1 MGDRSEVSR
10 ILILDDEPD
19 MVESC
24 RRILERGG
32 HDCLGTSDPARAIAM
47 LEADSPDVVVTDLR
61 MPGMDGLE
69 MMRRARELD
78 PDRPVIMLT
87 AFATVESAVAA
98 VKAGAFDYLPKPF
111 SLDQLT
117 VAVDRAAAQ
126 RNLRLENR
134 NLREQLHEAY
144 GFEKIVGRSDA
155 IERVLDFVRRAA
167 RTEANI
173 LILGES
179 GTGKELIAHAMHA
192 NSKRAAGPFVPVDCA
207 ALPENLLESELF
219 GHERGAFTGAVGIK
233 RGLLEVAG
241 GGTVLL
247 DEIGE
252 MPLGLQAK
260 LLRAIQEREIR
271 RVGGTAAIRIDVRI
285 VSATN
290 RDLKTLVEGG
300 HFREDLYYR
309 INVVDLVLPPLR
321 ERHGDVSL
329 LAQAFVEQYRS
340 ARNPR
345 LGGFAPDALQALEA
359 YSWPGN
365 VRELKNVIE
374 RGCALADGE
383 SITLGD
389 LPPHI
394 AAPQTDAASAA
405 AVAQTNLSF
414 KQAKAQWI
422 DEMEASYV
430 ARILEQHRG
439 NVSSA
444 ARAAGVDRTTFHRLL
459 NKHRIR

>member
-19 MVESC
+19 MVENC

-32 HDCLGTSDPARAIAM
+32 HDCLGTSDPARAIAI
-47 LEADSPDVVVTDLR
+47 LESDSPDVLVTDLR

-69 MMRRARELD
+69 MMRRAHELD
-78 PDRPVIMLT
+78 PERPVIMLT

-98 VKAGAFDYLPKPF
+98 VKAGAFDYLSKPF

-126 RNLRLENR
+126 RNLMLENR

-144 GFEKIVGRSDA
+144 GLEKIVGRSDA
-155 IERVLDFVRRAA
+155 IERVLDFARRAA

-173 LILGES
+173 LVLGES
-179 GTGKELIAHAMHA
+179 GTGKELIAHAIHA

-207 ALPENLLESELF
+207 ALPDNLLESELF
-219 GHERGAFTGAVGIK
+219 GYERGAFTGAVGSK

-252 MPLGLQAK
+252 MATGLQVK

-290 RDLKTLVEGG
+290 RDLRALVETGG
-300 HFREDLYYR
+300 FREDLFYR
-309 INVVDLVLPPLR
+309 INVIDLVLPPLR
-321 ERHGDVSL
+321 ERDGDVSL
-329 LAQAFVEQYRS
+329 LAHSFVERYRS

-345 LGGFAPDALQALEA
+345 LSGFAADALQVLEA

-374 RGCALADGE
+374 RGCALADGKT
-383 SITLGD
+383 ITLAD
-389 LPPHI
+389 LPSHI
-394 AAPQTDAASAA
+394 AAPQTGPASAA
-405 AVAQTNLSF
+405 APSTSLSF
-414 KQAKAQWI
+414 KQAKARWI

-439 NVSSA
+439 NVSRA

>member
-19 MVESC
+19 MVENC

-32 HDCLGTSDPARAIAM
+32 HDCLGTSDPARAIAI
-47 LEADSPDVVVTDLR
+47 LESDSPDVLVTDLR

-78 PDRPVIMLT
+78 PERPVIMLT

-98 VKAGAFDYLPKPF
+98 VKAGAFDYLSKPF

-126 RNLRLENR
+126 RNLMLENR

-144 GFEKIVGRSDA
+144 GLEKIVGRSDA
-155 IERVLDFVRRAA
+155 IERVLDFARRAA

-173 LILGES
+173 LVLGES
-179 GTGKELIAHAMHA
+179 GTGKELIAHAIHA

-207 ALPENLLESELF
+207 ALPDNLLESELF
-219 GHERGAFTGAVGIK
+219 GYERGAFTGAVGSK

-252 MPLGLQAK
+252 MATGLQVK

-290 RDLKTLVEGG
+290 RDLRALVETGG
-300 HFREDLYYR
+300 FREDLFYR
-309 INVVDLVLPPLR
+309 INVIDLVLPPLR
-321 ERHGDVSL
+321 ERDGDVSL
-329 LAQAFVEQYRS
+329 LAHSFVERYRS

-345 LGGFAPDALQALEA
+345 LSGFAADALQVLEA

-374 RGCALADGE
+374 RGCALADGKT
-383 SITLGD
+383 ITLAD
-389 LPPHI
+389 LPSHI
-394 AAPQTDAASAA
+394 AAPQTGPASAA
-405 AVAQTNLSF
+405 VPSTSLSF
-414 KQAKAQWI
+414 KQAKARWI

-439 NVSSA
+439 NVSRA

>member
-1 MGDRSEVSR
+1 VEGRLEVSR

-24 RRILERGG
+24 RRILERSG
-32 HDCLGTSDPARAIAM
+32 HHCIGTSDPARALAT
-47 LEADSPDVVVTDLR
+47 LETESPDVVVTDLR

-69 MMRRARELD
+69 LLQRALELD

-117 VAVDRAAAQ
+117 LAVDRAAAQ
-126 RNLRLENR
+126 RNLLLENR
-134 NLREQLHEAY
+134 HLREQLHEAF

-155 IERVLDFVRRAA
+155 IERVLDFVGRAA

-179 GTGKELIAHAMHA
+179 GTGKELIARAIHA

-219 GHERGAFTGAVGIK
+219 GHERGAFTGAVASK

-252 MPLGLQAK
+252 MAIGLQAK

-290 RDLKTLVEGG
+290 RDLRTLVEGG
-300 HFREDLYYR
+300 RFREDLFYR
-309 INVVDLVLPPLR
+309 INVIDLVLPPLR
-321 ERHGDVSL
+321 ERRGDVSL
-329 LAQAFVEQYRS
+329 LAHNFLERFRG

-345 LGGFAPDALQALEA
+345 LSGFAPDALQALEA

-365 VRELKNVIE
+365 VRELRNVIE

-383 SITLGD
+383 TITLAD
-389 LPPHI
+389 LPAHI
-394 AAPQTDAASAA
+394 AAPAPGA
-405 AVAQTNLSF
+405 AVAPAPATNLSF
-414 KQAKAQWI
+414 KEAKARWI

-430 ARILEQHRG
+430 ASILEQHSG
-439 NVSSA
+439 NVSKA

>member
-1 MGDRSEVSR
+1 VSR

-24 RRILERGG
+24 RRILERAG
-32 HDCLGTSDPARAIAM
+32 HDCIVTTDPARAISV
-47 LEADSPDVVVTDLR
+47 LETDPPDVVVTDLR

-69 MMRRARELD
+69 MMRRARDLD
-78 PDRPVIMLT
+78 SDRPVIMLT

-117 VAVDRAAAQ
+117 LAVDRAAAQ
-126 RNLRLENR
+126 RKLLLENR
-134 NLREQLHEAY
+134 HLREQLHQAY
-144 GFEKIVGRSDA
+144 GFEQIVGRSDS
-155 IERVLDFVRRAA
+155 IQRVLDFVRRAA

-179 GTGKELIAHAMHA
+179 GTGKELIARAIHA
-192 NSKRAAGPFVPVDCA
+192 NSKRAGGPFVPVDCA
-207 ALPENLLESELF
+207 TLPENLLESELF
-219 GHERGAFTGAVGIK
+219 GHERGAFTGAVAAK
-233 RGLLEVAG
+233 RGLLETAS

-252 MPLGLQAK
+252 IAIGLQAK

-271 RVGGTAAIRIDVRI
+271 RVGGTSSIRIDLRI

-290 RDLKTLVEGG
+290 RDLKTLVEQGQ
-300 HFREDLYYR
+300 FREDLFYR
-309 INVVDLVLPPLR
+309 INVIDIVMPPLR

-329 LAQAFVEQYRS
+329 LAHTFLERRRS
-340 ARNPR
+340 ARNPGLR
-345 LGGFAPDALQALEA
+345 GFAPDALQALEA

-365 VRELKNVIE
+365 VRELQNVIE
-374 RGCALADGE
+374 RACALADGE
-383 SITLGD
+383 LVTLGD

-394 AAPQTDAASAA
+394 AAPDADSANGADASL
-405 AVAQTNLSF
+405 NLSF
-414 KQAKAQWI
+414 KEAKARWI

-439 NVSSA
+439 NVSQA